1 MRLMLAHSRLP
12 ECVSGYPW
20 ELRLQNLEAC
30 GAEVSYDASYVD
42 RRASQHWF
50 GRPQPT
56 VESGG

>member
-1 MRLMLAHSRLP
+1 MRLMLARSRLP

-30 GAEVSYDASYVD
+30 GAEVSYVD
-42 RRASQHWF
+42 RRAAQHWF